1 MGTSIMIDELREK
14 SAQLQVNM
22 ELITLITSGTDAIT
36 KLCRKLVPNF
46 VLNDEGM
53 NYSFSVNNLDSLDT
67 IKNKIA
73 DAFMLFSSTFFQ
85 NETETIISDTEKQYI
100 RKIYYLMYKTDIKNN
115 TFSAFEKEKLIIFN
129 ENVFIKELFNILKLL
144 LSEIDSLKNLQ
155 NLETKKLQTSLILK
169 KRKKALFFI
178 EEIFNDLTAI
188 NNTLKEIIIFEAVK
202 NKYKPIK
209 NKIIT
214 LIKNSSLSENETIL
228 KAYLRLIEEHFNN
241 NSIHIG
247 TLFYIHDL
255 LSQEKNNI
263 FLKISVQEKKLSN
276 ILKYKDKFEQNST
289 SNYEL
294 KESVKKLQELTN
306 EANKVFVI
314 AKDPK
319 TAIKHSEMGKE
330 LQLYFSRTN
339 TDELNVDELLPDKLS
354 NTTEILTPDT
364 SDVKHWFKYGTKET
378 NSGTENNETKS
389 NEVSSISDLKTTS
402 FGTSIKKLLSENGL
416 DMNMIKDLYKK
427 D

>member
-1 MGTSIMIDELREK
+1 MGTDLMIDESREK

-22 ELITLITSGTDAIT
+22 ELITLITASTDAIT

-67 IKNKIA
+67 IKNKIS

-85 NETETIISDTEKQYI
+85 NETENTISEAEKQYI

-115 TFSAFEKEKLIIFN
+115 TFSSFEKEKLTIFN
-129 ENVFIKELFNILKLL
+129 ENVFIKELFNILKLV

-155 NLETKKLQTSLILK
+155 NLETKKLQTSVILK

-178 EEIFNDLTAI
+178 EEIFNDLTVI
-188 NNTLKEIIIFEAVK
+188 NNTLKEIIIFEAIK
-202 NKYKPIK
+202 NKYKQIK
-209 NKIIT
+209 NKIVT

-255 LSQEKNNI
+255 ISQEKNNI
-263 FLKISVQEKKLSN
+263 FLKISAQEKKLSN

-289 SNYEL
+289 SHYEL
-294 KESVKKLQELTN
+294 KENVKKLQKLTN

-319 TAIKHSEMGKE
+319 TAIKHSEIGKE

-339 TDELNVDELLPDKLS
+339 EDELNIEELLPDKLS

-364 SDVKHWFKYGTKET
+364 SDVKHWFKYGNKET
-378 NSGTENNETKS
+378 NSGTKEPKS
-389 NEVSSISDLKTTS
+389 NDVTSISDLKTTS

>member
-85 NETETIISDTEKQYI
+85 NETETIISDAEKQYI

-115 TFSAFEKEKLIIFN
+115 TFSAFEKEKLIVFN

-202 NKYKPIK
+202 NKYKQIK

-306 EANKVFVI
+306 ESNKVFVI

-378 NSGTENNETKS
+378 NSGTVKNETKS